1 MPASE
6 VHKKKK
12 IKNLVVLG
20 LIAGWCV
27 LIWAVT
33 MIRMSGAVAGQ

>member
-1 MPASE
+1 MAPSE
-6 VHKKKK
+6 VHKKKRT
-12 IKNLVVLG
+12 KNLVMLA

-33 MIRMSGAVAGQ
+33 MAKMAPGG